1 MTTAHA
7 NAASPRRAASNEEA
21 RAQEALE
28 LQDEIA
34 LLSYCTGGVPV
45 ISLSP
50 AAVCA
55 VRDGLRR
62 VLGTLGDLTLVRTIS
77 ALPVEEAAVL
87 FERPLEQV
95 WDRIGRSFE
104 RLAQV
109 ASDPTAESTWAE
121 ICRVLSRNAL
131 NLSPSAPHMA
141 SDCAAPRRSR
151 PRSGSCRPR
160 GNIRR
165 RHGKKGR

>member
-1 MTTAHA
+1 
-7 NAASPRRAASNEEA
+7 
-21 RAQEALE
+21 
-28 LQDEIA
+28 
-34 LLSYCTGGVPV
+34 
-45 ISLSP
+45 
-50 AAVCA
+50 
-55 VRDGLRR
+55 
-62 VLGTLGDLTLVRTIS
+62 VLGTLGDLTLIRTIS

-104 RLAQV
+104 RLAQI
-109 ASDPTAESTWAE
+109 ASDPTLESTWAE
-121 ICRVLSRNAL
+121 ICRELSRNAL
-131 NLSPSAPHMA
+131 NLPPAAPHMT

-151 PRSGSCRPR
+151 PRRGSCRPR

>member
-1 MTTAHA
+1 MTVREL
-7 NAASPRRAASNEEA
+7 AASPRLTAGNEESPA
-21 RAQEALE
+21 PNTLE
-28 LQDEIA
+28 LHEEIA

-50 AAVCA
+50 AVVCA

-62 VLGTLGDLTLVRTIS
+62 VLGPFGDVTLLRTIS
-77 ALPVEEAAVL
+77 ALPVEEAAAL

-109 ASDPTAESTWAE
+109 ASDPTLESSWTE
-121 ICRVLSRNAL
+121 ICRELSRNAL
-131 NLSPSAPHMA
+131 TLSPSARHVA
-141 SDCAAPRRSR
+141 SDCMAPRGPR
-151 PRSGSCRPR
+151 PRRASCPPR
-160 GNIRR
+160 AGVRGRR
-165 RHGKKGR
+165 GKKGR

>member
-1 MTTAHA
+1 VTTAHA
-7 NAASPRRAASNEEA
+7 NAASPRRAASNEA
-21 RAQEALE
+21 SRAQETLE

-62 VLGTLGDLTLVRTIS
+62 VLGTLGDLTLIRTIS
-77 ALPVEEAAVL
+77 ALPVEEATVL

-131 NLSPSAPHMA
+131 TLFPAAPHAA
-141 SDCAAPRRSR
+141 SACAAPRRSR
-151 PRSGSCRPR
+151 PRRGSWRPR
-160 GNIRR
+160 VGVRG
-165 RHGKKGR
+165 RHGKRGR